1 MVVFSSWRK
10 PSFLGPKTLFISLGG
25 ILRHIYFYRKSKTSP
40 YGAFSRSVTLPSGL
54 NTDGAEATFD
64 NGILTLTIPKVEK
77 VKPKQIKVKAKG
89 VIEGKK

>member
-1 MVVFSSWRK
+1 MKHVNIFLINLINFGN
-10 PSFLGPKTLFISLGG
+10 PSQWVK
-25 ILRHIYFYRKSKTSP
+25 H
-40 YGAFSRSVTLPSGL
+40 
-54 NTDGAEATFD
+54 DEAQAAFD